1 MNVGSHQD
9 GDVFMDDDDD
19 DEEDFDLLLLLRLAL
34 LCCQF
39 ARQSCLSRW
48 KLPPCLLTPDV
59 GIFIKVKTII
69 FAFLTSTIFT

>member
-1 MNVGSHQD
+1 
-9 GDVFMDDDDD
+9 MDDDDD
-19 DEEDFDLLLLLRLAL
+19 DDDDFDLLLLLRLAL

-48 KLPPCLLTPDV
+48 KLTPDV